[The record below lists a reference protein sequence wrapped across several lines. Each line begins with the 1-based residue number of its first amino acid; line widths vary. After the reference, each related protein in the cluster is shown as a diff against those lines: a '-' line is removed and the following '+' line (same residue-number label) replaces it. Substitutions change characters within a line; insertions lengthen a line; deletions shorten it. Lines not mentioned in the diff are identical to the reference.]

1 MLIRFS
7 FFLLGS
13 PGDRDTGQAF
23 LDGSSPRSR
32 LFQVSQPAPPP
43 PPRTPRRE
51 RSRPRLSQVSQPA
64 PPPPP
69 GTPRRENPQP
79 SSLPVSPAQS
89 VIEGEHE
96 DQEAEVEE
104 EEVG

>member
-1 MLIRFS
+1 MA
-7 FFLLGS
+7 
-13 PGDRDTGQAF
+13 QAF
-23 LDGSSPRSR
+23 SGLSTSRPRLS
-32 LFQVSQPAPPP
+32 QVSQPVPPL
-43 PPRTPRRE
+43 PPRTSRRE
-51 RSRPRLSQVSQPA
+51 RSRPRLAQVSQPA